1 MKDHQNPLE
10 ISPLFLILTC
20 FFITCLL
27 VSNIIAEKLID
38 IYGIALP
45 AAVILFPITYI
56 FGDILTEVYGYRLTK
71 IAIWLGFGMNLFM
84 SLIFVITIKLPYPA
98 FWSNQE
104 AYSNILGVIPR
115 IVAASLIAYL
125 AGELLNSM
133 VLSKL
138 KVITEGRWLWLRTI
152 GSTIVGQAVDS
163 LLFITIAFLGSI
175 SLDSLFNMFLA
186 QYLFKVFYEVLA
198 TPLTYL
204 IVTQIKRIE
213 KIDIYDRD
221 ISYNPLLLWRRNDES
236 KSI

>member
-27 VSNIIAEKLID
+27 VSNIIARKLID
-38 IYGIALP
+38 IYGIILP

-84 SLIFVITIKLPYPA
+84 SSIFVITIKLPYPI
-98 FWSNQE
+98 FWSDQE
-104 AYSNILGVIPR
+104 AYSNILGFVPR
-115 IVAASLIAYL
+115 IVTASLIAYL

-138 KVITEGRWLWLRTI
+138 KVITEGRWLWIRTV

-163 LLFITIAFLGSI
+163 LLFITIAFLGSMSI
-175 SLDSLFNMFLA
+175 ASLLNMFLA